1 MVFEVL
7 IDLLLFVGG
16 FLAGYRGLLRMRSGG
31 GARKV
36 LDGVR
41 VGAGPFRSAVV
52 RDLPPPDAE
61 NPACGRCAGDG
72 APMLHA
78 RQAPVGR
85 RRERRSA
92 ISIGHA
98 ALFAVA
104 MVATAVAAV
113 ARAEDQRR

>member
-1 MVFEVL
+1 MFFEVL

-52 RDLPPPDAE
+52 RDLPPPAADT
-61 NPACGRCAGDG
+61 PACGRCAGDG
-72 APMLHA
+72 ASAPTLHA
-78 RQAPVGR
+78 RQAHGDR

-92 ISIGHA
+92 ILIGHA
-98 ALFAVA
+98 AL
-104 MVATAVAAV
+104 
-113 ARAEDQRR
+113 QS

>member
-61 NPACGRCAGDG
+61 NPACGRCDG
-72 APMLHA
+72 AGLQA
-78 RQAPVGR
+78 RPGTPRCSRLRWSPR
-85 RRERRSA
+85 R
-92 ISIGHA
+92 
-98 ALFAVA
+98 
-104 MVATAVAAV
+104 
-113 ARAEDQRR
+113 